1 MFQGVSRNPNA
12 MDLSGVNDVRARSF
26 LLQHAHH
33 YGLVM
38 LLDDNPEKSCQCGG
52 MGLKC
57 GWKFLCVHTSRFMPL
72 SVDKSWDSVRNKNHC
87 AKCRRQLTPQ
97 IHYNSYIT
105 LIVKFFFDVP
115 KQDWPEKVSN
125 HSNKKGDHGDGTST
139 QIIEHGGFSWRGG
152 IQCSISSNQFLNEKD
167 EGHNTID

>member
-105 LIVKFFFDVP
+105 LIVKFFF
-115 KQDWPEKVSN
+115 WCSE
-125 HSNKKGDHGDGTST
+125 TRLT
-139 QIIEHGGFSWRGG
+139 REG
-152 IQCSISSNQFLNEKD
+152 IQSFKQKRGPWGWYFNTNYWAWRLLMEGRHPVQHILESIFKRKRRRP
-167 EGHNTID
+167 